1 MNAARRVC
9 CAVASAPGL
18 PGRRGQRRV
27 GPRRSA
33 RRATDRI
40 ATPCPLSS
48 FLMKVKRTKN
58 IFHYDF
64 LFLVFLFLLSSF
76 EMLGFACSHSP
87 WGKLTSCT
95 FGSRNHFAATNVIT
109 RLTNRAFQVQ
119 FALKKFDVILFISR
133 ISSIV
138 YGT

>member
-1 MNAARRVC
+1 MNAAAE
-9 CAVASAPGL
+9 CAVPWPLSCA

-27 GPRRSA
+27 G
-33 RRATDRI
+33 DRGV
-40 ATPCPLSS
+40 CPQSHGPHRHPVTTVFS
-48 FLMKVKRTKN
+48 HDSKKNKN

-64 LFLVFLFLLSSF
+64 SFLVFLFMLSSF
-76 EMLGFACSHSP
+76 KMLGFECSQSP

-95 FGSRNHFAATNVIT
+95 FDSRNHFAATNIIT
-109 RLTNRAFQVQ
+109 RLTNQAFQVQ